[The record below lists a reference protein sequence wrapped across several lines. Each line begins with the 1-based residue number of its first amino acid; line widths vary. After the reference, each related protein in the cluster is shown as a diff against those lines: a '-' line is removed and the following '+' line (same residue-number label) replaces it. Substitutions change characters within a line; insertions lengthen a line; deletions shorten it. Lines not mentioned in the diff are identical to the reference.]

1 MDRCSLIFETVPY
14 TGLRQGVLWALRW
27 RDLDL
32 DRELPGLQ
40 QPEEPPQ
47 GDKGEQGAELYAPAG
62 CGLHASQG
70 ARAGREPRRAG
81 VSQRR
86 WEVAREWA
94 DAGWDR
100 WRNAAGLRFRDLR
113 HTCASHLAMGSW
125 DRTWTS
131 SEIRDFIGHSS
142 VSRTKRDVHLVP
154 RHLKLIAAQ
163 TRVDKRSSTHRPREP
178 FPAGGEGSSSSV
190 GVTGFEPVTF
200 GFGDRR
206 SIQLS

>member
-1 MDRCSLIFETVPY
+1 
-14 TGLRQGVLWALRW
+14 
-27 RDLDL
+27 
-32 DRELPGLQ
+32 
-40 QPEEPPQ
+40 
-47 GDKGEQGAELYAPAG
+47 
-62 CGLHASQG
+62 
-70 ARAGREPRRAG
+70 
-81 VSQRR
+81 
-86 WEVAREWA
+86 
-94 DAGWDR
+94 
-100 WRNAAGLRFRDLR
+100 
-113 HTCASHLAMGSW
+113 MGSW